1 MPTRR
6 PLYRGTIRRT
16 AIGAVT
22 LRMAGG
28 ALTVATDAPT
38 EDFIIA
44 WTPFP
49 RMTLV
54 CSK

>member
-1 MPTRR
+1 M
-6 PLYRGTIRRT
+6 
-16 AIGAVT
+16 GAVT

-28 ALTVATDAPT
+28 AATVATDAAI

-49 RMTLV
+49 G
-54 CSK
+54 